1 MSRSCIRYLLFL
13 IMLVFVSNA
22 MAASRLALDQ
32 GWEYRWGDSP
42 FVDGVPQW
50 VLADEPDQWHGIEFP
65 SNPPGRHLQQNIW
78 YRVTLPQSHWVDPV
92 LYVTSI
98 DLIGEVY
105 LEADKIYHYGEFDAE
120 GKGDFI
126 GWPWHMIELNPDD
139 MGQTLYFRVY
149 SDYTDIGLWGE
160 VMLME
165 RPDLL
170 LMIISSSVVDL
181 AIAAFCIFISLLA
194 LAFAPMRPGSQHFV
208 YLALFSLTIAGKL
221 LGENAAVQ
229 LVLDAPLFRVYLTA
243 AAYFSMP
250 IFIAFLLGQWLGKEG
265 SRLINRIGYLHLA
278 YLFVALGL
286 SLIGVIHLS
295 ITYPIFDALFTLTL
309 VVLLVVTL
317 RDLKQLNTDQRLI
330 VAAFSIF
337 ALFLLVDMAVA
348 HGFLPWTS
356 VPLSLGGL
364 IFVLVLVL
372 ISLREYGRTDKAV
385 RLMNITLEN
394 RVAERTAA
402 IETYA
407 QIERERSQ
415 QAERT
420 HQMSLSLDELVN
432 QLQQLDSLKEAG
444 ELLVQR
450 LPELFA
456 PMRLKVKLLSA
467 VERYA
472 EEELSESEVLIRI
485 QQMQSGD
492 HPFAKVYLDLGS
504 LPSDDSRRMTKAFL
518 LRMSERIGVTLT
530 SINLRECLQQM
541 SYEDA
546 LTGLKNRRHLDDSLK
561 REIALA
567 KRQQSAL
574 SILICDIDFF
584 KQFNDRFGHQAG
596 DMALRA
602 VASVMLEQFR
612 ETDICC
618 RFGGEEFVVVMPGI
632 ASESA
637 LQRALDLLIKVSE
650 RELVYQGQHLG
661 NITVSIGLSS
671 WPGGSSTPHQL
682 MDDADR
688 ALYRAKVNGRNRVEL
703 HQAVQ
708 V

>member
-1 MSRSCIRYLLFL
+1 MLLNYLRPVLILALFL
-13 IMLVFVSNA
+13 CCASA
-22 MAASRLALDQ
+22 TAASRMSLDQ

-50 VLADEPDQWHGIEFP
+50 VLADEPEHWHDIAFP
-65 SNPPGRHLQQNIW
+65 SNPPGRHLQQNVW
-78 YRVTLPQSHWVDPV
+78 YRVALPQSNWVDPV

-98 DLIGEVY
+98 DLIAEVY
-105 LEADKIYHYGEFDAE
+105 LGANKIYHYGEFDAQ

-126 GWPWHMIELNPDD
+126 GWPWHMIELSPENL
-139 MGQTLYFRVY
+139 GQTLYFRVY

-170 LMIISSSVVDL
+170 LMVISNSVVDL
-181 AIAAFCIFISLLA
+181 AIAAFCIFIALLA
-194 LAFAPMRPGSQHFV
+194 LAFVPMRPGSRHFV
-208 YLALFSLTIAGKL
+208 YLALFSLAIAGKL

-243 AAYFSMP
+243 ASYFSMP

-265 SRLINRIGYLHLA
+265 SRLINRIGHLHLA
-278 YLFVALGL
+278 YLLVALGL

-309 VVLLVVTL
+309 VVLLVLTL
-317 RDLKQLNTDQRLI
+317 RDLKQLNADQRLI
-330 VAAFSIF
+330 VTAFSIF

-348 HGFLPWTS
+348 HGFLPWTR

-364 IFVLVLVL
+364 IFILALVL
-372 ISLREYGRTDKAV
+372 ISLREYGQTQKAV
-385 RLMNITLEN
+385 RLMNATLET

-402 IETYA
+402 IQTYA
-407 QIERERSQ
+407 QIERERTQ
-415 QAERT
+415 QAERN
-420 HQMSLSLDELVN
+420 HLLSLRLDELVN
-432 QLQQLDSLKEAG
+432 QLQQLDSLNEAG
-444 ELLVQR
+444 VLLAQR
-450 LPELFA
+450 LPEVFEPTL
-456 PMRLKVKLLSA
+456 LKVKLLSQE
-467 VERYA
+467 ERYA
-472 EEELSESEVLIRI
+472 EEELSECEVFII
-485 QQMQSGD
+485 VHQVQSD
-492 HPFAKVYLDLGS
+492 HPFAKVYLDLTS
-504 LPSDDSRRMTKAFL
+504 LASDDARAMTRAFL
-518 LRMSERIGVTLT
+518 VRMSERIGVTLT
-530 SINLRECLQQM
+530 GINLRESLQQM

-546 LTGLKNRRHLDDSLK
+546 LTGLKNRRFLDDSLK

-612 ETDICC
+612 ETDVCC

-632 ASESA
+632 ASDSA
-637 LQRALDLLIKVSE
+637 LQRAQDLLRKVSE

-661 NITVSIGLSS
+661 HITVSIGIAT
-671 WPGGSSTPHQL
+671 WPNGSSTPYQL

-688 ALYRAKVNGRNRVEL
+688 ALYRAKQNGRNRVE
-703 HQAVQ
+703 VQ
-708 V
+708 QIEHA